1 MNESFWN
8 GFEKQALSSDLA
20 RRAAA
25 AALKKSRAATN
36 HIPKVPGYEGTEAVQ
51 FLHDLASKRGDQAER
66 FGAYASKKIVK
77 EKAHAVDAAKAAA
90 DKIRREAAAAAQ
102 RAEAAAAAK
111 KKNDAVL
118 GTLSGM
124 GDDMAI
130 RNLLRKIG

>member
-20 RRAAA
+20 RR
-25 AALKKSRAATN
+25 
-36 HIPKVPGYEGTEAVQ
+36 
-51 FLHDLASKRGDQAER
+51 
-66 FGAYASKKIVK
+66 
-77 EKAHAVDAAKAAA
+77 
-90 DKIRREAAAAAQ
+90 AAAQ